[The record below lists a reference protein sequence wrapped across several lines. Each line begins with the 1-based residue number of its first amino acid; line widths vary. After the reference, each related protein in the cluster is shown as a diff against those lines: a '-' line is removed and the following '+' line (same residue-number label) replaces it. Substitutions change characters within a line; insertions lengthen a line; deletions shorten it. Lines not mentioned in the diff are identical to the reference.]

1 MTPRDSMATARS
13 LAKGDPRRPS
23 QANLRR
29 AVSTAYYA
37 MFHCLAGT
45 AAFNLVAA
53 SPPMCCSSGGR
64 HRRLDMDEQQIR
76 EVAEAAFQR
85 YFGAIEVFRVNVR
98 RGFDYDDD
106 PVVDVTII
114 YDGQYEQ
121 LNGAGLVDV
130 QREVVDKAWR
140 EAEDDLG
147 FPCVH
152 FIARSSLGRRDPA
165 TV

>member
-1 MTPRDSMATARS
+1 M
-13 LAKGDPRRPS
+13 
-23 QANLRR
+23 N
-29 AVSTAYYA
+29 
-37 MFHCLAGT
+37 
-45 AAFNLVAA
+45 
-53 SPPMCCSSGGR
+53 
-64 HRRLDMDEQQIR
+64 EQQIR
-76 EVAEAAFQR
+76 EIAETAFKR

-98 RGFDYDDD
+98 PGYGFEDDS

-114 YDGQYEQ
+114 YDGKYEQ

-140 EAEDDLG
+140 EAEDSPG
-147 FPCVH
+147 FPHVH